1 MGKAKFT
8 TTIDEEI
15 LERAKIRAIK
25 EKTSVAK
32 IIEKLLVE
40 YLNTKQAEPVEK
52 EQ

>member
-1 MGKAKFT
+1 MAKARLT

-15 LERAKIRAIK
+15 LEKAKIQAIK

-40 YLNTKQAEPVEK
+40 YLRTKQEEPT
-52 EQ
+52 EQG

>member
-1 MGKAKFT
+1 MAKARFT
-8 TTIDEEI
+8 TTIDEEL

-32 IIEKLLVE
+32 IIEKLLAE
-40 YLNTKQAEPVEK
+40 YLNAIQSDSS